1 MKHPPTRGEIWLIQA
16 PGMSELD
23 GPNDRLAVVVSSPVL
38 DTTPMRIIV
47 PLSKWQPSFSGM
59 IDKFRIAATRRNG
72 LDTAFV
78 AEFLQVSNVSTDC
91 LVRRIGLL
99 DADQVEEI
107 VAGIVIAIDYW
118 PQKSAIAQLNTVPD

>member
-1 MKHPPTRGEIWLIQA
+1 MKHPSTRGEIWLIWS
-16 PGMSELD
+16 PSMNESD
-23 GPNDRLAVVVSSPVL
+23 GRNERLAIVVSSPVL

-47 PLSKWQPSFSGM
+47 PLSKWQPSFSGR
-59 IDKFRIAATRRNG
+59 IDKLRIVATHRNG

-78 AEFLQVSNVSTDC
+78 AEFLRVSNVSTDC

-118 PQKSAIAQLNTVPD
+118 PQKSAVARLNTIPD